1 MPNPT
6 KPTSTDKPAAP
17 DACSPR
23 LRRFGDVIRHVAR
36 TFAIDPRLI
45 TRAGRHSAPISRAR
59 HIVMYLGHRSLGLSH
74 QEIGVL
80 LKRSRTTVFHGCAT
94 IEAARND
101 PAMAATLGALEQVL
115 RGAREAAR

>member
-1 MPNPT
+1 MPSLT
-6 KPTSTDKPAAP
+6 KSTAIDKRVTT
-17 DACSPR
+17 DTRSPR

-36 TFAIDPRLI
+36 TFAIDPRHI
-45 TRAGRHSAPISRAR
+45 TRAGRQSAPISRAR

-80 LKRSRTTVFHGCAT
+80 LKRSRTTVLHGCAT

-101 PAMAATLGALEQVL
+101 PAMAATLRALEHVL
-115 RGAREAAR
+115 RGAPEAAR